1 MWLSQKIIQSDPD
14 SSPII
19 VAVGHLW
26 FVSASWFSHKK
37 SLHREMSQLAI
48 SYHLWCRY
56 RGLTFCRCSLQLRSS
71 LEWHLHGDN
80 DAIFRQSHVGIR
92 VLKGFLQGVDN
103 MAHLVEELWNQ
114 LIKIHVFN
122 CAFHLIPNS
131 RTNPVFLPM
140 EQWPKPLLVN
150 FNRGVI
156 LPFLYWW
163 VTWSMNWKSRS
174 KSISIYTRVSN
185 TALNQSPS
193 KGNPNSKDWLKA
205 N

>member
-14 SSPII
+14 SPPVINRGSGTSL
-19 VAVGHLW
+19 V
-26 FVSASWFSHKK
+26 FFCWFSPKK

-48 SYHLWCRY
+48 SCHLWCRY

-114 LIKIHVFN
+114 LIKIRVFN
-122 CAFHLIPNS
+122 CTFHLIPNS
-131 RTNPVFLPM
+131 GTNPVFLPM

-150 FNRGVI
+150 FNGRII
-156 LPFLYWW
+156 LPFLHWW
-163 VTWSMNWKSRS
+163 VTYSMNWKSRS
-174 KSISIYTRVSN
+174 ESISIYRRVSI

-193 KGNPNSKDWLKA
+193 KVNPNSKDWLKA